1 MSKKESIT
9 TEQLETTY
17 VGINQIVKALSKTA
31 EEKKEIKVELES
43 VKPEFIKGS
52 SIAPKY
58 QLDRVKRVLNLKIDE
73 VQAIYDL
80 ANSRSLNSIKKEIV
94 KLEKQ
99 KSELDK
105 RIKELKAELL
115 K

>member
-17 VGINQIVKALSKTA
+17 VGINQIVKALSRTA
-31 EEKKEIKVELES
+31 DEKKELKAQLET

-58 QLDRVKRVLNLKIDE
+58 QLDRVKRLLNLKIDE
-73 VQAIYDL
+73 VQAIYDV
-80 ANSRSLNSIKKEIV
+80 ASSRSLNSIKKEIV
-94 KLEKQ
+94 KLEQQ